1 MAQHKFY
8 ELTQTKPSMLERFGL
23 YYLDFFKQ
31 IDSDHSVF
39 DLTDA
44 ELTKRVNKITWRGI
58 ILSCIIGIVCVF
70 PTVWVDEHFAE
81 ASLVVHYGWV
91 AAVTL
96 ISIAIELY
104 LLFLIALHAVYQVS
118 ELINL
123 RASEAELEQDGL
135 FSVKHILARTAL
147 ELPDPEMKIMGID
160 PFKRI
165 SKRNLFVLGLLY
177 KAKIFVSNIVL
188 KYALIFL
195 VGKTIFGVSILYE
208 ALLVECF
215 WNSVVIRKVVHEA
228 RLRLFGFALANQ
240 IGKNVINENALET
253 LTPLAE
259 QGCLRAIGNA
269 VVMAQNY
276 HPNMIILLLRFQQ
289 ILQIDALDKYDDW
302 NVFVETLLKVSLE
315 ERYFLLDLFTVSAAF
330 DGKLSNMET
339 ENLKAAYGKEYDIY
353 FPRLL
358 RLTAYLKDG
367 KLNAALMDCKL
378 NFVKG

>member
-358 RLTAYLKDG
+358 RLTSYLKDG